1 MADYEKMYLLLAAKT
16 EQALELLESDGDWR
30 QKALHA
36 EVLLITGM
44 QECEEIYVQTTEYEK
59 EPPRAVL
66 FCLYLPL
73 ETSAF
78 LLPAL
83 VVYCYL

>member
-30 QKALHA
+30 QNALHA

-44 QECEEIYVQTTEYEK
+44 QECEEIYVQTTE
-59 EPPRAVL
+59 
-66 FCLYLPL
+66 
-73 ETSAF
+73 
-78 LLPAL
+78 
-83 VVYCYL
+83 

>member
-36 EVLLITGM
+36 EVLLITGK
-44 QECEEIYVQTTEYEK
+44 QECEEIYVQTTE
-59 EPPRAVL
+59 
-66 FCLYLPL
+66 
-73 ETSAF
+73 
-78 LLPAL
+78 
-83 VVYCYL
+83 